1 MLNLLILTIAGILA
15 YLLAYLFNYLDKCR
29 YKRDLKRVFK
39 SDLNRHQAI
48 KVMQEAKRLML
59 DAGFTEL
66 EATANAIN
74 YCSEVTD
81 KGLLHEKYLLL
92 RGA

>member
-29 YKRDLKRVFK
+29 YQNDLKKFFK

-59 DAGFTEL
+59 EAGFSEL
-66 EATANAIN
+66 EATNGAID
-74 YCSEVTD
+74 YCSEVTN
-81 KGLLHEKYLLL
+81 KGLLHDKYLLL